1 MPKNLSQGNYAQV
14 PPVYGIHDI
23 LTEIRQKS
31 LTEKEKG
38 TDFERLMKLW
48 FLTDP
53 RYANLQQV
61 WLWEEFPARKDF
73 GGKDLGIDL
82 VARTETGDYW
92 AIQCKCYAEDAQ
104 ISKGA
109 VDSFLANASRTFLDP
124 ETYQTREFS
133 NLLWV
138 QTTRKRWGANAEAA
152 IQGLSKP
159 FNRISL
165 YDLEISAVDWEKLKD
180 GLYMTGN
187 WYVS

>member
-14 PPVYGIHDI
+14 PPEYGINDI

-73 GGKDLGIDL
+73 GGKDLGH
-82 VARTETGDYW
+82 
-92 AIQCKCYAEDAQ
+92 QPCSKCQE
-104 ISKGA
+104 I
-109 VDSFLANASRTFLDP
+109 
-124 ETYQTREFS
+124 TR
-133 NLLWV
+133 
-138 QTTRKRWGANAEAA
+138 QHIPKRKAGVPT
-152 IQGLSKP
+152 KV
-159 FNRISL
+159 F
-165 YDLEISAVDWEKLKD
+165 
-180 GLYMTGN
+180 
-187 WYVS
+187 

>member
-1 MPKNLSQGNYAQV
+1 MTSVFQ
-14 PPVYGIHDI
+14 
-23 LTEIRQKS
+23 
-31 LTEKEKG
+31 
-38 TDFERLMKLW
+38 W
-48 FLTDP
+48 FKFKYFVFDDSRFHIICKVTNP

-124 ETYQTREFS
+124 ETFQTREFS

-159 FNRISL
+159 FNRIPS
-165 YDLEISAVDWEKLKD
+165 
-180 GLYMTGN
+180 MTSKSRPLTGR
-187 WYVS
+187 S